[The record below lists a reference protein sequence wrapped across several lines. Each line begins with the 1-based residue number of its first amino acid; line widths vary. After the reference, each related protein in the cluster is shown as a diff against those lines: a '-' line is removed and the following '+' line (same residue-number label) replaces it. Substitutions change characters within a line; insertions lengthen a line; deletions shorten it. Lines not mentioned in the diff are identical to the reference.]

1 MSNYI
6 FTKLL
11 RDNYRITNAYKVQ
24 FKMQE
29 DTREKILNNEHII
42 YIIIYKISILCII
55 LYNYI

>member
-11 RDNYRITNAYKVQ
+11 RDNYRITNACKLQ

-42 YIIIYKISILCII
+42 HIIIYKISILCII
-55 LYNYI
+55 LYNFI

>member
-11 RDNYRITNAYKVQ
+11 RDNYRITNTCKVQ

-55 LYNYI
+55 LYNFI